1 MQEFHCRT
9 GILFS
14 LNETPRFSYPG
25 RQVMNAFSVANDR
38 GPCRGTMAEVR
49 HHQPLGPY
57 GYRGLNWFGT
67 LASAFIEIYRRDP
80 ISGIVNRSPRI
91 PVVEN
96 AHMVLQGDNVDV
108 GLTMDDLCPPGQEDI
123 EEIRQVPII
132 INANLLQAFLA
143 DGAKDTAKYRFQH
156 ALKR

>member
-1 MQEFHCRT
+1 
-9 GILFS
+9 
-14 LNETPRFSYPG
+14 
-25 RQVMNAFSVANDR
+25 
-38 GPCRGTMAEVR
+38 MAEVR